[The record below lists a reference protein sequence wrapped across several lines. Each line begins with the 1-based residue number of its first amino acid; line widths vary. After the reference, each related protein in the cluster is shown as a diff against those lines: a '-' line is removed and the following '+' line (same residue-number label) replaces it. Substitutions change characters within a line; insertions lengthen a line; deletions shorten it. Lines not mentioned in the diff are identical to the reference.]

1 MDTNDIIGEL
11 VEAVAEKAVDAYIA
25 NQNRNDQKMQ
35 DVVQAYKK
43 EMLQWFDQDGIDKEN
58 PMQYATQEHWYSL
71 YLEKKRLANRSCK
84 MQYAVYK
91 HDPEIYL
98 KEPETHCFYKKD
110 GKYTICEA
118 RQRTSIKKQYIRNG
132 GVIGQKAQTYN
143 IAYYILCSQNENGQY
158 ICPNCGAEQDL
169 DKLLDGCDYCKSKFD
184 ISAYEDK
191 VVSVMYNQ
199 NQFDDREYNNSY
211 VVMIALGIVGV
222 VFGLTGVCISGGLS
236 LGIAALGGFGIYK
249 GTQMA
254 KESTKGLQTSLDSKG
269 KIKEHI
275 PNFSEE
281 EFIGSLDCK
290 LKSIH
295 YASNVQELAAFVKC
309 DITPYLQ
316 EYQALINCETGKISY
331 KNYRIEGDYQY
342 IELHREIEV
351 MKDCGNR
358 LVQGK
363 GVVAVT
369 LAKKIVS
376 RLKND
381 VSLYRCGSCG
391 ATISLVEGG
400 KCKHCGNEM
409 DYAAYDWVVVGY
421 KHVNAL

>member
-1 MDTNDIIGEL
+1 MNEIVEGL
-11 VEAVAEKAVDAYIA
+11 VENVAEGIFDSYVESLSI
-25 NQNRNDQKMQ
+25 NRDDSIMQ
-35 DVVQAYKK
+35 EVVQAYKK
-43 EMLQWFDQDGIDKEN
+43 EMLQWFDQEGLEKEN
-58 PMQYATQEHWYSL
+58 PMRYASQEQWYSL
-71 YLEKKRLANRSCK
+71 YLEKKRLVNRGCK
-84 MQYAVYK
+84 MQYVTYK
-91 HDPEIYL
+91 H
-98 KEPETHCFYKKD
+98 EPERYLEKPETTCFYKKD
-110 GKYTICEA
+110 GKYIICEA
-118 RQRTSIKKQYIRNG
+118 RQRTSIKKQYMRNG
-132 GVIGQKAQTYN
+132 ALLGQKARTCN
-143 IAYYILCSQNENGQY
+143 IGYHILRSQNENGQY

-199 NQFDDREYNNSY
+199 NAFDYREGNSSY
-211 VVMIALGIVGV
+211 AVVMALSIVGV
-222 VFGLTGVCISGGLS
+222 VFGLVGVCFSGGLS
-236 LGIAALGGFGIYK
+236 LGMAVLGGFGIYK
-249 GTQMA
+249 GIQMA
-254 KESTKGLQTSLDSKG
+254 KESTRGLQTSMDSKS

-295 YASNVQELAAFVKC
+295 YASDARELDAFVKC

-316 EYQALINCETGKISY
+316 EYQALVNCETGKISY
-331 KNYRIEGDYQY
+331 KDYRVEGDYQY
-342 IELHREIEV
+342 IDLHREIEV
-351 MKDCGNR
+351 LKDCGNR
-358 LVQGK
+358 VVLGK

-381 VSLYRCGSCG
+381 VTLFRCGGCG
-391 ATISLVEGG
+391 ATVSLVEGG

-421 KHVNAL
+421 KHVGQL